1 MVAQCMCSLPLAN
14 SSPYRVGT
22 GLSNPFFGETGACG
36 GTNSSL
42 LCAGLKLRLQ
52 SGTSGI
58 GEWVWVSVLR
68 GHPFTPCGEG
78 LPEFP
83 GVSAPGTEAVVS
95 FEPSS
100 TLKPPAAAVS
110 GGRASESRP
119 EPWWAITMC
128 ACFAALPLTCCSA
141 KPPSTDHRGQAH
153 MGRLPWGMSARS
165 PAPTECDCPEP
176 GSKTPWNGRVCVTM
190 AGLFAKDIPSACKG
204 TQCWAAASD
213 A

>member
-1 MVAQCMCSLPLAN
+1 MHVQLAACQFITLPRWHGAVKPIFWGPVPAAAPTHRCVPDCSFGFNSAQVESESGCG
-14 SSPYRVGT
+14 SPYFAVV
-22 GLSNPFFGETGACG
+22 P
-36 GTNSSL
+36 L
-42 LCAGLKLRLQ
+42 LHVVKVCLNFQAFR
-52 SGTSGI
+52 
-58 GEWVWVSVLR
+58 
-68 GHPFTPCGEG
+68 F
-78 LPEFP
+78 
-83 GVSAPGTEAVVS
+83 PGTEAVVS

-153 MGRLPWGMSARS
+153 TGRLPWGMSARS
-165 PAPTECDCPEP
+165 SAPTECDCPGP

-190 AGLFAKDIPSACKG
+190 AGLFAKDMPSACKG